1 MPEEPCPEQKD
12 GAGNQKAPR
21 TLDERRAEDQD
32 IPESEE
38 PDSNHVPL
46 WFEQKVSR
54 ARLVRHEETVGTEQ
68 AERSTLASR
77 PARGDLPY
85 EGLMTVGELL
95 LCMFV
100 FSTILWLTWWAFGY
114 LGDLLYPVEILA
126 DYRLLISFIISGVM
140 AALIWLT
147 NRAKRLNRAKHLR
160 GELKT

>member
-1 MPEEPCPEQKD
+1 MPEEPCSEQKN

-32 IPESEE
+32 IPEPEE

-46 WFEQKVSR
+46 WFEQEAPPKIV
-54 ARLVRHEETVGTEQ
+54 VRDEEIAGTEK
-68 AERSTLASR
+68 AGRDVPANR

-95 LCMFV
+95 LCVVV
-100 FSTILWLTWWAFGY
+100 FSTILWLTWGAVGY
-114 LGDLLYPVEILA
+114 LSGLLYPVEILA
-126 DYRLLISFIISGVM
+126 DYCLLISFVISGVV